1 MIILKKV
8 LVTFALL
15 AALIIG
21 AGYGYR
27 CLADRYENSAGTQS
41 GETTE
46 KTNSLNGSVINTAPD
61 FTMTDIDGNELTL
74 SSLYGKP
81 IVLNFWATWC
91 GYCVTEMTDF
101 QKVYDKYGDEY
112 QFVMVNLTDNAR
124 EKVSTSTAF
133 IAEKGFT
140 FPIYFD
146 VYQQGLEAY
155 EAYSIPRT
163 YIIDENGS
171 LVESHTGV
179 LNEKSLLKL
188 MGY

>member
-1 MIILKKV
+1 MKKV
-8 LVTFALL
+8 LITFVLL
-15 AALIIG
+15 TVLIIG

-27 CLADRYENSAGTQS
+27 FLAEKYENPAGSQS
-41 GETTE
+41 GEPTDVTE
-46 KTNSLNGSVINTAPD
+46 ISKDTVKNPAPD

-91 GYCVTEMTDF
+91 GYCILEMADF
-101 QKVYDKYGDEY
+101 QKVYDRYGDEF

-124 EKVSTSTAF
+124 EKVSTSAAF

-146 VYQQGLEAY
+146 VYKQALEAY

-171 LVESHTGV
+171 IVESRIGA
-179 LNEKSLLKL
+179 LDEKTLLSL